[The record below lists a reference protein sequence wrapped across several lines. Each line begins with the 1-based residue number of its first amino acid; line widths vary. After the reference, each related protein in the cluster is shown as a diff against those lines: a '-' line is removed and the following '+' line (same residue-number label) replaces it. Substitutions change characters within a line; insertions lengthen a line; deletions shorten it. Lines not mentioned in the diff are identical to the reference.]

1 MNCYVYSIRGAYNIQ
16 MNGYDKTK
24 LYKTDEYV
32 NIFPT
37 LFEED
42 SEWKLSKIIPLTD
55 EWIAQISG
63 NIKIINLLDVGGGAG
78 LILRSVSSHIEKKYD
93 KKVNKYALDLSGAAL
108 EMQQKRN
115 PDLKKVLNEDI
126 ADTSLKNKEI
136 DLTLLIDVLEHLAE
150 PDKALKEIKR
160 ISRFVILKVPLEDNI
175 VTNLSNLINSGQTKR
190 ELAEKL
196 GHVNLYNYRT
206 LRKQIQEQLGGILKF
221 SFTNAFELYLSSEMR
236 RKDMKL
242 THKLANIVCAH
253 LFNVS
258 EVLASR
264 IFDDF
269 AVLLVKC

>member
-1 MNCYVYSIRGAYNIQ
+1 

-42 SEWKLSKIIPLTD
+42 SEWKLSKIIPLLD
-55 EWIAQISG
+55 EWDTQVSES
-63 NIKIINLLDVGGGAG
+63 IKIINLLDVGGGAG
-78 LILRSVSSHIEKKYD
+78 LILRSVSSHIEGKYN

-108 EMQQKRN
+108 EMQQKKN
-115 PDLKKVLNEDI
+115 PDLKKALKEDI
-126 ADTSLKNKEI
+126 ADTSLENKEI

-150 PDKALKEIKR
+150 PNKALKEIKR

-175 VTNLSNLINSGQTKR
+175 VTNLSNLINSGQTRR

-196 GHVNLYNYRT
+196 GHVNLYNHRT
-206 LRKQIQEQLGGILKF
+206 LKRQIREQLGGILKF
-221 SFTNAFELYLSSEMR
+221 SFTNAFELYISSETR
-236 RKDMKL
+236 RQDMKL
-242 THKLANIVCAH
+242 THRLANIVCTR
-253 LFNVS
+253 LFKVS
-258 EVLASR
+258 GILASR
-264 IFDDF
+264 IFNDF

>member
-1 MNCYVYSIRGAYNIQ
+1 

-42 SEWKLSKIIPLTD
+42 SEWKLSKIIPLLD
-55 EWIAQISG
+55 EWTTRVSES
-63 NIKIINLLDVGGGAG
+63 IKIINLLDVGGGAG
-78 LILRSVSSHIEKKYD
+78 LILRSVSSHIESKYD

-115 PDLKKVLNEDI
+115 SDLKKVLKEDI
-126 ADTSLKNKEI
+126 ADTSLENKAI

-150 PDKALKEIKR
+150 PNKALKEIKR

-175 VTNLSNLINSGQTKR
+175 VTNLSNLINSGRTRR

-196 GHVNLYNYRT
+196 GHVNLYNHRT
-206 LRKQIQEQLGGILKF
+206 LKKQIREQLGGILNL
-221 SFTNAFELYLSSEMR
+221 SFTNAFELYLSSEKR
-236 RKDMKL
+236 RQDMKL
-242 THKLANIVCAH
+242 THRLANIICMR
-253 LFNVS
+253 LFKVS
-258 EVLASR
+258 EILASR
-264 IFDDF
+264 IFNDF
-269 AVLLVKC
+269 AVLLVEC